1 MRLGFAIA
9 GAVIV
14 LSMAGAT
21 VGIGMVQVHHIAT
34 VVRHYGHVEPFRRGT
49 ITPPPS
55 GKPQTLLLVGS
66 DRRYGDARGD
76 AHSDTLMLVRL
87 DPKQSATTVL
97 SIPRDL
103 RVTIPG
109 HGIDKVNAAYGEGGL
124 DLTTRTV
131 KQLLSTPG
139 RRFRVNHAIAINFKG
154 FRDAVDIVNCVYID
168 VDRRYY
174 HSNLGVPIGQRYA
187 EIDVQP
193 GYQRLC
199 GQQALDY
206 VRFRHLD
213 NDIVRAAR
221 QQDFLR
227 QASAQLSTSSLLRN
241 LNPLVKAFAKAT
253 SSDSNLQTSRG
264 ILRLLRLAAS
274 STGRPV
280 RQVRF
285 PHTFVQSAPRATVPT
300 TESPLAA
307 TTAPIGLGD
316 YVTATPDQIQR
327 SVRAFMHPRPARHR
341 TPHVKAKK
349 RGGKRRARVSA
360 ASYGLV
366 TALSAA
372 KAIVSPGHRP
382 PAFQAAV
389 LRAGVAH
396 APRPLRR
403 EHGRGTL
410 SAAVRDRR
418 PWRPPP
424 SGLPAGGRGGRD
436 AGAVLRHRGH
446 ELAAPADPRRL
457 TRAPADGGPQLS
469 GVLRRPAYPPRRL
482 AHLTRRLLGVEHPQ
496 PRPVQPRDARHRP
509 LAHAHPRRLRHRS
522 QLIRTSTRPGKRTS
536 RSSRRSEISRCVP
549 SARVRVTPASRSS
562 RRW

>member
-87 DPKQSATTVL
+87 NPKQNATTVL

-109 HGIDKVNAAYGEGGL
+109 HGIDKINAAYGEGGL

-139 RRFRVNHAIAINFKG
+139 HRFRVNHAIAINFKG
-154 FRDAVDIVNCVYID
+154 FRDAVDIVHCVYID

-174 HSNLGVPIGQRYA
+174 HSNLGVPVGQRYA

-241 LNPLVKAFAKAT
+241 LDPLVKAFAKAT

-264 ILRLLRLAAS
+264 ILRLLRLAAT

-285 PHTFVQSAPRATVPT
+285 AHTFVQSAPPAPVPT
-300 TESPLAA
+300 TERPLAT

-327 SVRAFMHPRPARHR
+327 AVRALTHPRPARR
-341 TPHVKAKK
+341 RATHVKAKK
-349 RGGKRRARVSA
+349 RGGKRTARVSA

-366 TALSAA
+366 TGLSAA
-372 KAIVSPGHRP
+372 KAIVRPAIAHRHFKLP
-382 PAFQAAV
+382 FYAPAW
-389 LRAGVAH
+389 LTRRGRYPSSTGVARS
-396 APRPLRR
+396 PRLY
-403 EHGRGTL
+403 
-410 SAAVRDRR
+410 AIAD
-418 PWRPPP
+418 
-424 SGLPAGGRGGRD
+424 RGGRRHQAYRLVVAED
-436 AGAVLRHRGH
+436 ETQGQYYGIEGTSWQHPPILDGSHARRRMAGRSYQVYYDGPHIRLVARHTSRGVYWVSNS
-446 ELAAPADPRRL
+446 LSRDLSNRAMLGIARSL
-457 TRAPADGGPQLS
+457 TRIPA
-469 GVLRRPAYPPRRL
+469 R
-482 AHLTRRLLGVEHPQ
+482 
-496 PRPVQPRDARHRP
+496 
-509 LAHAHPRRLRHRS
+509 
-522 QLIRTSTRPGKRTS
+522 
-536 RSSRRSEISRCVP
+536 
-549 SARVRVTPASRSS
+549 
-562 RRW
+562 

>member
-1 MRLGFAIA
+1 MEAESEPGLGGASRMRLGFAIA

-87 DPKQSATTVL
+87 NPKQNATTVL

-109 HGIDKVNAAYGEGGL
+109 HGIDKINAAYGEGGL

-139 RRFRVNHAIAINFKG
+139 HRFRVNHAIAINFKG
-154 FRDAVDIVNCVYID
+154 FRDAVDIVHCVYID

-285 PHTFVQSAPRATVPT
+285 PHTFVQSAPPAAVPT
-300 TESPLAA
+300 TERPLAA

-327 SVRAFMHPRPARHR
+327 AVRAFMHPRPARRR
-341 TPHVKAKK
+341 TTHVKAKK
-349 RGGKRRARVSA
+349 RGGKRSARVSA

-366 TALSAA
+366 TGLSAA
-372 KAIVSPGHRP
+372 KAIVRP
-382 PAFQAAV
+382 AIA
-389 LRAGVAH
+389 
-396 APRPLRR
+396 RR
-403 EHGRGTL
+403 HFK
-410 SAAVRDRR
+410 
-418 PWRPPP
+418 
-424 SGLPAGGRGGRD
+424 LPFY
-436 AGAVLRHRGH
+436 
-446 ELAAPADPRRL
+446 APAW
-457 TRAPADGGPQLS
+457 
-469 GVLRRPAYPPRRL
+469 
-482 AHLTRRLLGVEHPQ
+482 LTRRGRYPSSTGVARSPRLYAIADRGGHRHQAYRLVVAEDETQGQYYGIEGTSWQHPPILDGSHSPQ
-496 PRPVQPRDARHRP
+496 RMAGRTYHVYYDGPHI
-509 LAHAHPRRLRHRS
+509 RLVAWH
-522 QLIRTSTRPGKRTS
+522 TS
-536 RSSRRSEISRCVP
+536 RGAYWVSNTLSRDLSNRAMLGIARSLTRI
-549 SARVRVTPASRSS
+549 PAG
-562 RRW
+562 